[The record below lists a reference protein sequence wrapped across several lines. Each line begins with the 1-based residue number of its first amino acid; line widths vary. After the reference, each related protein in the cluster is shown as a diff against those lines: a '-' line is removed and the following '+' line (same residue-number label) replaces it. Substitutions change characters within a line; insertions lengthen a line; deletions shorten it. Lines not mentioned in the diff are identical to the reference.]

1 MLKILRI
8 TALMM
13 ICSFMCSYIALAAPA
28 ESDLIH
34 QQEVLGQ
41 QIEQKEQ
48 ELTQKKAEQS
58 KALTELKTINKTLS
72 STEKKLRSTE
82 SKLNKLLV
90 ELDQLETAI
99 KDGEENLAGNV
110 DLLSERLNTI
120 YAQGNVHILEVLLS
134 STSFTDFLTRW
145 DLVSRLAKM
154 DCTLI
159 DEVKEQI
166 SATQEQKNQVL
177 VKKETLLDLQDDQ
190 SRQKEELKLASSRQS
205 ELYQNISN
213 EKEQIE
219 AALED
224 LEIESQKIEEE
235 LMRLNPNTQ
244 YVGSGSYIWPT
255 PGHTR
260 ITSPYGMRRHPIL
273 RTNRMHT
280 GVDIGA
286 PNGASI
292 VAVDH
297 GCVVKVGWYGAY
309 GRVVMVDHGN
319 GIVTMYAHTSAALVN
334 VGDPVQKGQ
343 TIAKVG
349 STGWSTGPHLHFE
362 VRINGKYTN
371 PLNYIKK

>member
-8 TALMM
+8 TAFMM

-82 SKLNKLLV
+82 SKLNKLLA

-110 DLLSERLNTI
+110 NLLSERLNTI

-166 SATQEQKNQVL
+166 SATQEQK
-177 VKKETLLDLQDDQ
+177 T
-190 SRQKEELKLASSRQS
+190 RYWLKRNPARSAGRSKPSKRR
-205 ELYQNISN
+205 
-213 EKEQIE
+213 IE
-219 AALED
+219 
-224 LEIESQKIEEE
+224 
-235 LMRLNPNTQ
+235 
-244 YVGSGSYIWPT
+244 
-255 PGHTR
+255 
-260 ITSPYGMRRHPIL
+260 
-273 RTNRMHT
+273 
-280 GVDIGA
+280 IGQFQTKR
-286 PNGASI
+286 
-292 VAVDH
+292 AV
-297 GCVVKVGWYGAY
+297 
-309 GRVVMVDHGN
+309 
-319 GIVTMYAHTSAALVN
+319 S
-334 VGDPVQKGQ
+334 
-343 TIAKVG
+343 
-349 STGWSTGPHLHFE
+349 
-362 VRINGKYTN
+362 KYF
-371 PLNYIKK
+371 K